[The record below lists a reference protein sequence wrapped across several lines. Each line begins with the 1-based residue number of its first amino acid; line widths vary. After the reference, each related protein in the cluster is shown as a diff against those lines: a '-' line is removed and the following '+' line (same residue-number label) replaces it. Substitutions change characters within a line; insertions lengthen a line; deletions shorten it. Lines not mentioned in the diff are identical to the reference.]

1 MKEYFKH
8 LLIRTPL
15 ESIAKKL
22 RSSIEYQKRLK
33 KPQLKENFLE
43 SERIEQIMQQ
53 KIARHHNCLDIG
65 AHLGSMLSTMTKLAP
80 EGRHTAFEPTPYKA
94 QWLRKKFPELKI
106 HEVALGDKVGKAT
119 FYLDRQQSGFSGLQK
134 HRKGKVEHETFEV
147 NCDRLDNVLAPDY
160 RVDFIKLDVE
170 GGELPVLRGA
180 TNTLSAHRPTILFE
194 CSDLGLSVFGIN
206 SQEIF
211 DFFEQH
217 AYSIYLLKG
226 FLAGER
232 PLKLQ
237 EFEQAL
243 QDPLAGYNFIANAP
257 K

>member
-8 LLIRTPL
+8 LLLRTPL

-22 RSSIEYQKRLK
+22 KSSIEYQKRLE
-33 KPQLKENFLE
+33 KPQLKEIFLE

-65 AHLGSMLSTMTKLAP
+65 AHLGSMLSIMTKLSP
-80 EGRHTAFEPTPYKA
+80 EGRHIAFEPTPYKA
-94 QWLRKKFPELKI
+94 KWLRKKFPELTI
-106 HEVALGDKVGKAT
+106 QEVALGDRVGKAT
-119 FYLDRQQSGFSGLQK
+119 FYLDRQQSGFSGLQI
-134 HRKGKVEHETFEV
+134 HRKEKVEHETFEV

-160 RVDFIKLDVE
+160 RIDFIKLDVE

-180 TNTLSAHRPTILFE
+180 TNTLSAHRPLILFE
-194 CSDLGLSVFGIN
+194 CTRSGLSAFGIN

-217 AYSIYLLKG
+217 AYSIYLLKD
-226 FLAGER
+226 FLAGAR

-243 QDPLAGYNFIANAP
+243 QYPFAGFNFIADP
-257 K
+257 SK